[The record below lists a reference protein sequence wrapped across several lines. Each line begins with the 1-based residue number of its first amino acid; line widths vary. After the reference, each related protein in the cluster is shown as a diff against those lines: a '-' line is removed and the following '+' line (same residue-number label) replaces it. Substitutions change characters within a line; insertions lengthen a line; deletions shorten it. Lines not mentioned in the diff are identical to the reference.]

1 MMLLFILSCRELD
14 RLVKSLWIHIINPR
28 LSEALETLKPLFS
41 SLCIYDQD
49 CFKGEK
55 GWEALLAILPTD
67 RGEHGSAVCWIIL

>member
-1 MMLLFILSCRELD
+1 MLPSILSCRELD
-14 RLVKSLWIHIINPR
+14 HRVKDLWHYIINPNH
-28 LSEALETLKPLFS
+28 SEALDTLKPLFS

-67 RGEHGSAVCWIIL
+67 RGEQYS

>member
-1 MMLLFILSCRELD
+1 MLPSILSCRELD
-14 RLVKSLWIHIINPR
+14 HRVKGLWHYIINPNH
-28 LSEALETLKPLFS
+28 SEALDTLKPLFS

-67 RGEHGSAVCWIIL
+67 RSEQYS